1 MKNTERFYCKNRS
14 SDCRYSSYSQL
25 YAHIHTKMESTANQT
40 NYPKIS
46 AMPADQIQNFFK
58 IEKLIFSCSVLILII
73 NFQCLGQIPKVS
85 SGTIQQFADF
95 PSKFVAARN
104 IDVWL
109 PADYDKK
116 IKYSVLYMHDGKALF
131 DSTIMWN
138 KQEWGVD
145 ETLTSLI
152 KEQKVKP
159 CIVVGIYNSE
169 ATRQADYFPQKAFE
183 LLTPK
188 QQEDYN
194 NTYLGDRKLL
204 VGKVQS
210 DNYLKFIVN
219 ELKPFIDSTFNVYTD
234 ASNTFIA
241 GSSYGGLIS
250 LYAICE
256 YPNIFGGAACL
267 STHWPG
273 IATNKDNPIP
283 NAIMNYMK
291 KNLPEPKNHKIYF
304 DYGNLTLD
312 SLYRP
317 LQLKVDKIMKAKGY
331 TQKNWVTKEFIGDDH
346 SEKSWNE
353 RLYIPFTFL
362 LSFKD

>member
-1 MKNTERFYCKNRS
+1 MNLTDKSF
-14 SDCRYSSYSQL
+14 L
-25 YAHIHTKMESTANQT
+25 
-40 NYPKIS
+40 PKK
-46 AMPADQIQNFFK
+46 PADPIQHFSK
-58 IEKLIFSCSVLILII
+58 LLKLIFSCSILILII
-73 NFQCLGQIPKVS
+73 SFQCLGQIPKVS
-85 SGTIQQFADF
+85 SGTIQQFPDF

-109 PADYDKK
+109 PADYDNKT
-116 IKYSVLYMHDGKALF
+116 KYSVLYMHDGKALF

-152 KEQKVKP
+152 KQQKVKP

-169 ATRQADYFPQKAFE
+169 ATRQSEYFPQKAFE
-183 LLTPK
+183 LLTLK
-188 QQEDYN
+188 QQEAFN
-194 NTYLGDRKLL
+194 NTFVGSRKLL
-204 VGKVQS
+204 IGEIQS

-234 ASNTFIA
+234 TPNTFIA

-273 IATNKDNPIP
+273 IFTNKDNPIP
-283 NAIMNYMK
+283 NAIMTYMK
-291 KNLPEPKNHKIYF
+291 KNLPDPKYHKIYF

-312 SLYRP
+312 SLYKP
-317 LQLKVDKIMKAKGY
+317 SQVKVDKIMKSKGY
-331 TQKNWVTKEFIGDDH
+331 TPKNWVTKEFIGTDH

-353 RLYIPFTFL
+353 RLYIPLSFL
-362 LSFKD
+362 LGFKD